1 MPRIAWQIIRRVLEG
16 GNIRRSNRRRPAMKL
31 VKGNERTVNEKSA
44 TRDELKLVCQRI
56 ADIDALWRTS
66 AFAQDPTEKRAA

>member
-1 MPRIAWQIIRRVLEG
+1 
-16 GNIRRSNRRRPAMKL
+16 MKL
-31 VKGNERTVNEKSA
+31 VKDNERTINEKSA

-56 ADIDALWRTS
+56 ADMDALWRTS